1 MSEGERMDGPLKIGL
16 FSPYDHAVHG
26 GVQSHVNEIA
36 GQFRNWGHRVR
47 IVAPASAPDSIPDP
61 DFVPMGRAVP
71 LPSAGSVARVSL
83 SVWLH
88 PRIKDLL
95 ARERF
100 DVIHSHEPL
109 SGYVPLAALTM
120 ADARRTVNIAT
131 FHSYRRRRVWWAI
144 GSDKLANPLLNPLD
158 GRLAVSPPA
167 AEFINRHFPGDYRV
181 IPNGI
186 RVEDFARAK
195 PVPELMDGKTN
206 ILFLGR
212 LEKRKGL
219 RYLLSA
225 YSKLKWDN
233 PDLRLIVVGGG
244 SPDAESYRI
253 MGERNLQD
261 VIFTGRVSDEMRAS
275 YFKSAHVYCSP
286 ATGNESFGIVLLE
299 AMAAGAPVAAT
310 SIAGYAS
317 VIRHGHDGLLVPPK
331 DEDALAAA
339 IDTLVRDPSLR
350 ARLSA
355 NGVRT
360 ADAFRWERVAAKV
373 MDFYAEFAPRHR
385 AENRRASAAL

>member
-36 GQFRNWGHRVR
+36 EQFRNWGHRVR

-120 ADARRTVNIAT
+120 ADARTTVNIAT

-158 GRLAVSPPA
+158 GRLAVSRPA

-225 YSKLKWDN
+225 YSKLKWDT
-233 PDLRLIVVGGG
+233 PALRLIVVGGG

-261 VIFTGRVSDEMRAS
+261 VIFTGRVSDEMRAR

-373 MDFYAEFAPRHR
+373 MDFYAEFAPRRR
-385 AENRRASAAL
+385 AEKRASAAL

>member
-1 MSEGERMDGPLKIGL
+1 MDGPLKIGL

-36 GQFRNWGHRVR
+36 EQFRNWGHRVR
-47 IVAPASAPDSIPDP
+47 IVAPASSPNSIPDP

-95 ARERF
+95 ARENF

-120 ADARRTVNIAT
+120 ADGRRTVNIAT
-131 FHSYRRRRVWWAI
+131 FHSYRQRRVWWAI

-158 GRLAVSPPA
+158 GRLAVSRPA

-186 RVEDFARAK
+186 RVEDFARAA
-195 PVPELMDGKTN
+195 PLPELMDGKTN

-225 YSKLKWDN
+225 YSKLKWDT
-233 PDLRLIVVGGG
+233 PGLRLIVVGGG

-261 VIFTGRVSDEMRAS
+261 VIFTGRVSDDMRAR

-299 AMAAGAPVAAT
+299 AMAAGAPVVAT
-310 SIAGYAS
+310 GIAGYAS

-339 IDTLVRDPSLR
+339 IETLVRDPSLR

-373 MDFYAEFAPRHR
+373 MDFYAEFAPRR

>member
-1 MSEGERMDGPLKIGL
+1 MDGPLKIGL

-120 ADARRTVNIAT
+120 ADARTTVNIAT

-144 GSDKLANPLLNPLD
+144 GSDKLANPLLNPLH
-158 GRLAVSPPA
+158 GRLAVSRPA

-331 DEDALAAA
+331 DEDALASA

-373 MDFYAEFAPRHR
+373 MDFYAEFAPRRR
-385 AENRRASAAL
+385 AEKRRASAAL

>member
-1 MSEGERMDGPLKIGL
+1 MERPLKIGL

-36 GQFRNWGHRVR
+36 GQFRSWGHRVR
-47 IVAPASAPDSIPDP
+47 IVAPASSPDSIPDP
-61 DFVPMGRAVP
+61 DFVPMGRAAP

-88 PRIKDLL
+88 PRIRDLL
-95 ARERF
+95 ARESF

-109 SGYVPLAALTM
+109 VGYVPLAALAM
-120 ADARRTVNIAT
+120 ADTRKTVNIAT
-131 FHSYRRRRVWWAI
+131 FHSYRKRRAWWAI
-144 GSDKLANPLLNPLD
+144 GSDKLANPLLNPLH
-158 GRLAVSPPA
+158 GRLAVSRPA

-186 RVEDFARAK
+186 RVQDFATAE
-195 PVPELMDGKTN
+195 PLPELMDGKTN

-225 YSKLKWDN
+225 YSKLKWDM
-233 PDLRLIVVGGG
+233 PDSRLIVVGGG
-244 SPDAESYRI
+244 NPDPESYRI

-261 VIFTGRVSDEMRAS
+261 VIFAGRVSDEMRAR

-299 AMAAGAPVAAT
+299 AMAAGAPVVAT
-310 SIAGYAS
+310 SIEGYAS
-317 VIRHGHDGLLVPPK
+317 VISHERDGLLVPPK
-331 DEDALAAA
+331 DEDALADA
-339 IDTLVRDPSLR
+339 IKALVRDPALR

-355 NGVRT
+355 NGIRT

-373 MDFYAEFAPRHR
+373 MDFYAEFAPNAARK
-385 AENRRASAAL
+385 RASAAGG

>member
-1 MSEGERMDGPLKIGL
+1 MDGPLKIGL

-36 GQFRNWGHRVR
+36 DQFRNWGHRVR
-47 IVAPASAPDSIPDP
+47 IVAPASSPDSISDP

-95 ARERF
+95 ARESF
-100 DVIHSHEPL
+100 DVVHSHEPL

-120 ADARRTVNIAT
+120 ADGRKTVNIAT
-131 FHSYRRRRVWWAI
+131 FHSYRQRRVWWAI

-158 GRLAVSPPA
+158 GRLAVSRPA

-186 RVEDFARAK
+186 RVEDFARAA
-195 PVPELMDGKTN
+195 PLPELMDGKTN

-225 YSKLKWDN
+225 YSKLKWDT
-233 PDLRLIVVGGG
+233 PGLRLIVVGGG

-261 VIFTGRVSDEMRAS
+261 VIFTGRVSDDMRAR

-299 AMAAGAPVAAT
+299 AMAAGAPVVAT
-310 SIAGYAS
+310 GIAGYAS

-339 IDTLVRDPSLR
+339 IETLVRDPSLH

-373 MDFYAEFAPRHR
+373 MDFYAEFAPRR
-385 AENRRASAAL
+385 AENRRARAAL

>member
-1 MSEGERMDGPLKIGL
+1 MDGPLKIGL

-36 GQFRNWGHRVR
+36 EQFRNWGHRVR
-47 IVAPASAPDSIPDP
+47 IVAPASSPDSIPDP

-95 ARERF
+95 ARESF

-120 ADARRTVNIAT
+120 ADGRRTVNIAT
-131 FHSYRRRRVWWAI
+131 FHSYRQRRVWWAI

-158 GRLAVSPPA
+158 GRLAVSRPA

-186 RVEDFARAK
+186 RVEDFARAA
-195 PVPELMDGKTN
+195 PLPELMDGKTN

-225 YSKLKWDN
+225 YSKLKWDT
-233 PDLRLIVVGGG
+233 PGLRLIVVGGG

-261 VIFTGRVSDEMRAS
+261 VIFTGRVSDDMRAR

-299 AMAAGAPVAAT
+299 AMAAGAPVVAT
-310 SIAGYAS
+310 GIAGYAS

-339 IDTLVRDPSLR
+339 IETLVRDPSLR

-373 MDFYAEFAPRHR
+373 MDFYAEFAPRR
-385 AENRRASAAL
+385 AESRRASAAL

>member
-1 MSEGERMDGPLKIGL
+1 MDGPLKIGL

-36 GQFRNWGHRVR
+36 EQFRNWGHRVR
-47 IVAPASAPDSIPDP
+47 IVAPASSPDSIPDP

-95 ARERF
+95 ARESF

-120 ADARRTVNIAT
+120 ADGRRTVNIAT
-131 FHSYRRRRVWWAI
+131 FHSYRQRRVWWAI

-158 GRLAVSPPA
+158 GRLAVSRPA

-186 RVEDFARAK
+186 RVEDFARAA
-195 PVPELMDGKTN
+195 PLPELMDGKTN

-225 YSKLKWDN
+225 YSKLKWDT
-233 PDLRLIVVGGG
+233 PGLRLIVVGGG

-261 VIFTGRVSDEMRAS
+261 VIFTGRVSDDMRAR

-299 AMAAGAPVAAT
+299 AMAAGAPVVAT
-310 SIAGYAS
+310 GIAGYAS

-339 IDTLVRDPSLR
+339 IETLVRDPSLR

-373 MDFYAEFAPRHR
+373 MDFYAEFAPRR

>member
-1 MSEGERMDGPLKIGL
+1 MDGPLKIGL

-120 ADARRTVNIAT
+120 ADARTTVNIAT

-158 GRLAVSPPA
+158 GRLAVSRPA

-225 YSKLKWDN
+225 YSKLKWDT
-233 PDLRLIVVGGG
+233 PGLRLIVVGGG

-299 AMAAGAPVAAT
+299 AMAAGAPVVAT

-350 ARLSA
+350 ARLSE

-373 MDFYAEFAPRHR
+373 MDFYAEFAPRRR

>member
-1 MSEGERMDGPLKIGL
+1 MNRPLKIGL

-36 GQFRNWGHRVR
+36 GQFRSWGHRVR
-47 IVAPASAPDSIPDP
+47 IVAPASSPDSIPDP
-61 DFVPMGRAVP
+61 DFVPMGKAVP

-95 ARERF
+95 AREKF

-109 SGYVPLAALTM
+109 SGYVPLAALTL
-120 ADARRTVNIAT
+120 ADGRETVNIAT
-131 FHSYRRRRVWWAI
+131 FHSYRKRRVWWAI
-144 GSDKLANPLLNPLD
+144 GSDKLANPLLNPLH
-158 GRLAVSPPA
+158 GRLAVSRPA

-186 RVEDFARAK
+186 RVEDFARAE
-195 PVPELMDGKTN
+195 PLPELMDGKTN

-225 YSKLKWDN
+225 YSKLKWDM
-233 PDLRLIVVGGG
+233 PDSRLIVVGGG
-244 SPDAESYRI
+244 NPDPESYRI

-261 VIFTGRVSDEMRAS
+261 VIFAGRVSDEARAR

-299 AMAAGAPVAAT
+299 AMAAGAPVVAT
-310 SIAGYAS
+310 SIEGYAS
-317 VIRHGHDGLLVPPK
+317 VISHERDGLLVPPK
-331 DEDALAAA
+331 DEDALAEA
-339 IDTLVRDPSLR
+339 IAKLARDPALR

-355 NGVRT
+355 EGVRT

-373 MDFYAEFAPRHR
+373 MDFYAEFAPS
-385 AENRRASAAL
+385 AEKRRASAAGG

>member
-1 MSEGERMDGPLKIGL
+1 MDGPLKIGL

-36 GQFRNWGHRVR
+36 EQFRNWGHRVR
-47 IVAPASAPDSIPDP
+47 IVAPASSPDSIPDP

-95 ARERF
+95 ARENF

-120 ADARRTVNIAT
+120 ADGRKTVNIAT
-131 FHSYRRRRVWWAI
+131 FHSYRQRRVWWAI

-158 GRLAVSPPA
+158 GRLAVSRPA

-186 RVEDFARAK
+186 RVEDFARAA
-195 PVPELMDGKTN
+195 PLPELMDGKTN

-225 YSKLKWDN
+225 YSKLKWDT
-233 PDLRLIVVGGG
+233 PGLRLIVVGGG

-261 VIFTGRVSDEMRAS
+261 VIFTGRVSDDMRAR

-299 AMAAGAPVAAT
+299 AMAAGAPVVAT
-310 SIAGYAS
+310 GIAGYAS

-339 IDTLVRDPSLR
+339 IETLVRDPSLR

-373 MDFYAEFAPRHR
+373 MDFYAEFAPRR

>member
-1 MSEGERMDGPLKIGL
+1 MDGPLKIGL

-120 ADARRTVNIAT
+120 ADARTTVNIAT

-158 GRLAVSPPA
+158 GRLAVSRPA

-225 YSKLKWDN
+225 YSKLKWDT
-233 PDLRLIVVGGG
+233 PALRLIVVGGG

-373 MDFYAEFAPRHR
+373 MDFYAEFAPRRR

>member
-1 MSEGERMDGPLKIGL
+1 MDGPLKIGL

-120 ADARRTVNIAT
+120 ADARTTVNIAT

-158 GRLAVSPPA
+158 GRLAVSRPA

-225 YSKLKWDN
+225 YSKLKWDT
-233 PDLRLIVVGGG
+233 PGLRLIVVGGG

-373 MDFYAEFAPRHR
+373 MDFYAEFAPRRR

>member
-1 MSEGERMDGPLKIGL
+1 MNGPLKIGL

-36 GQFRNWGHRVR
+36 EQFRNWGHRVR

-95 ARERF
+95 ARENF

-120 ADARRTVNIAT
+120 ADGRRTVNIAT
-131 FHSYRRRRVWWAI
+131 FHSYRQRRVWWAI

-158 GRLAVSPPA
+158 GRLAVSRPA

-186 RVEDFARAK
+186 RVEDFARAA
-195 PVPELMDGKTN
+195 PLPELMDGKTN

-225 YSKLKWDN
+225 YSKLKWDT
-233 PDLRLIVVGGG
+233 PGLRLIVVGGG

-261 VIFTGRVSDEMRAS
+261 VIFTGRVSDDMRAR

-299 AMAAGAPVAAT
+299 AMAAGAPVVAT
-310 SIAGYAS
+310 GIAGYAS

-339 IDTLVRDPSLR
+339 IETLVRDPSLR

-373 MDFYAEFAPRHR
+373 MDFYAEFAPR
-385 AENRRASAAL
+385 AGFRRASAAL

>member
-1 MSEGERMDGPLKIGL
+1 MDGPLKIGL

-61 DFVPMGRAVP
+61 DFVPMGGAVP

-120 ADARRTVNIAT
+120 ADARTTVNIAT

-158 GRLAVSPPA
+158 GRLAVSRPA

-225 YSKLKWDN
+225 YSNLKWDN

-261 VIFTGRVSDEMRAS
+261 VIFTGRVSDEMRAR

-373 MDFYAEFAPRHR
+373 MDFYAEFAPRRR
-385 AENRRASAAL
+385 AEKRRARAAL